1 MFRDVLRSDTGLQ
14 YDDKVSGYAIS
25 LDFDVSMFAG
35 DGTGVKKVVRHSVD
49 GIARDAVAGSALKA
63 NCNMKFFSLENLTMN
78 LDISCSHLDVFVCEL
93 KVYLDYYTFVN

>member
-49 GIARDAVAGSALKA
+49 GIATDAVAGSALKA
-63 NCNMKFFSLENLTMN
+63 NCNMKFVSLENSTTN
-78 LDISCSHLDVFVCEL
+78 LDISGSHLDVFVCVL
-93 KVYLDYYTFVN
+93 KVYLNYYTFVN

>member
-1 MFRDVLRSDTGLQ
+1 MFEGVLRSDTGLQ
-14 YDDKVSGYAIS
+14 YDDRVSGYVIS

-49 GIARDAVAGSALKA
+49 GIATDAVAGSALKA
-63 NCNMKFFSLENLTMN
+63 NCNMKFSSLENSTMN
-78 LDISCSHLDVFVCEL
+78 LDISCSHLDVFVCVL

>member
-14 YDDKVSGYAIS
+14 YDDKVSGYVIS

-35 DGTGVKKVVRHSVD
+35 DGTGVKKVVRHRVD

-63 NCNMKFFSLENLTMN
+63 NCDMKLFCLQSLKMN
-78 LDISCSHLDVFVCEL
+78 LDISCIHLDKFVCVL